1 MAIRTQTPKQ
11 YRFTGKER
19 DQETG
24 LPYFC
29 TRYYAPWLGRWTSA
43 DPSEISHRL
52 NPYLYCYSSS
62 VQNVDPDIRFGLDFE
77 LFTEGVKEAVI
88 GAPSGVGVM
97 VVVEE
102 ATAVVAAPLI
112 LPAAV
117 APTLA
122 AAATTAASAVTVVGL
137 AATAKMGFEV
147 ARG

>member
-1 MAIRTQTPKQ
+1 MA
-11 YRFTGKER
+11 GDVDER
-19 DQETG
+19 RPVGNQPQIEPVPV
-24 LPYFC
+24 LLQQL
-29 TRYYAPWLGRWTSA
+29 RA
-43 DPSEISHRL
+43 
-52 NPYLYCYSSS
+52 
-62 VQNVDPDIRFGLDFE
+62 NVDPDIRFGLDFE